1 MEIDLNLKKNVTLKG
16 VLFSSFAMAFAGL
29 GDALLYP
36 VLPIYGEEM
45 GFSVFWIG
53 VFLSINRFIRIP
65 GNSLVGY
72 LISRKGYKNAMLV
85 ATCFAL
91 LTTFFYGFEIGAFL
105 FLISR
110 VFWGL
115 SYATMRISSLAY
127 ASEAKKNVNLMFGL
141 VQSIKT
147 TGAVLALLVGSYL
160 VKIYSVKISFMVS
173 GSLSLLAIFFA
184 LKLPNL
190 KIDNTKLKLKKVL
203 NFSTINILTFL
214 TSFIIDGVLVITISK
229 LLNRYSLSELIIVVS
244 GYLLFRKLCSAIL
257 SAVSGWISDAFGVE
271 NVFKIS
277 LLFVLVSLL
286 LITTNNS
293 EVGIAIAFLFNS
305 IIVAMLPSIALK
317 IHSKN
322 KLTTLTSITTWW
334 DIGAATGTLLGLS
347 LLEII
352 GSKMLFGTLFFL
364 LLITVVF
371 FFKKY
376 ASFSMAKHL

>member
-1 MEIDLNLKKNVTLKG
+1 MKIDNNLKKDVTLKG

-65 GNSLVGY
+65 GNALVGY
-72 LISRKGYKNAMLV
+72 LISIKGYKNAMV
-85 ATCFAL
+85 IATCFAL
-91 LTTFFYGFEIGAFL
+91 LTTFFYGFEIGIFL

-110 VFWGL
+110 IFWGL

-127 ASEAKKNVNLMFGL
+127 ASEAKKNVNLIFGL

-160 VKIYSVKISFMVS
+160 VKIYSVKISFMVLS
-173 GSLSLLAIFFA
+173 SLSLLAIFFA
-184 LKLPNL
+184 SKLPNL
-190 KIDNTKLKLKKVL
+190 KIDDTKLKLKKVL

-229 LLNRYSLSELIIVVS
+229 LLNNYSISELIVVVS

-257 SAVSGWISDAFGVE
+257 SVLSGWISDAFGVE
-271 NVFKIS
+271 NVFKLS
-277 LLFVLVSLL
+277 LLFILVSLL
-286 LITTNNS
+286 LIATNNS
-293 EVGIAIAFLFNS
+293 EIGIVIAFLFNS

-317 IHSKN
+317 INSKN
-322 KLTTLTSITTWW
+322 RLTTLTSITTWW
-334 DIGAATGTLLGLS
+334 DIGAATGTLLGLF

-352 GSKMLFGTLFFL
+352 GSKILFGTLFFL
-364 LLITVVF
+364 LLITVLL
-371 FFKKY
+371 FFKKS